1 MLKFESNIVV
11 RPLCRRLLIAAL
23 LMGMSLPMTALAQN
37 SCQETEVVT
46 AGETLTGVAQRC
58 NITLD
63 ALQQANPTVAGRA
76 LQAGDQLTIPTV
88 IGAEATSTAGTTV
101 EAPVNGSY
109 TVQQG
114 DSLIVIARRFNISYR
129 DLLAANPFIYNPNLI
144 RPGWTL
150 AIPGAGPVQPSALP
164 GEASQA
170 DATQATLEDAPQ
182 DDSVQALA
190 LQADAPPESAA
201 PASVEQSANTSETAG
216 LGVQVQAR
224 GFSPNAPVEVALER
238 TDGDY
243 LITTTIQAD
252 GQGAVQ
258 HTMPLPAVAAPG
270 QPWLLVLRE
279 QGAPTESLIDA
290 FTVPGEEATQGG
302 TPVDLY
308 LVALGAGGELG
319 SLTGCDGAITPIAQT
334 IRPTVSPMTGA
345 LQALLQMK
353 ERRNGEAGLYN
364 PLSQSTLTL
373 DRITIA
379 NERADVNLTG
389 DLQTNDACEQARIQA
404 QLAATALQFPAV
416 NEVQILIN
424 GQPLAGITRK

>member
-1 MLKFESNIVV
+1 MLKFASDTVV
-11 RPLCRRLLIAAL
+11 RPLCRRLLITAL
-23 LMGMSLPMTALAQN
+23 FLGMNLPMTALAQ
-37 SCQETEVVT
+37 SACQETEVVA
-46 AGETLTGVAQRC
+46 AGETLAEIAQRC
-58 NITLD
+58 NSTVD
-63 ALQQANPTVAGRA
+63 ALQQANPTVTGRV
-76 LQAGDQLTIPTV
+76 LQAGEQLTIPTV
-88 IGAEATSTAGTTV
+88 IGAETTPTAETSVG
-101 EAPVNGSY
+101 APANGSY

-114 DSLIVIARRFNISYR
+114 DSLIVIARRFNINYR
-129 DLLAANPFIYNPNLI
+129 DLLAANPFIYDPNLI

-150 AIPGAGPVQPSALP
+150 VIPGAGSAQNVAP
-164 GEASQA
+164 PIAAQV
-170 DATQATLEDAPQ
+170 DAPQ
-182 DDSVQALA
+182 DDSVQPLA
-190 LQADAPPESAA
+190 EQGDAPQESATPA
-201 PASVEQSANTSETAG
+201 PVAESAGRAGTAG
-216 LGVQVQAR
+216 LGVQVQAS

-243 LITTTIQAD
+243 LFTTTIQAD

-258 HTMPLPAVAAPG
+258 YTAPLPAVAAPG

-319 SLTGCDGAITPIAQT
+319 SLTGCNGAITPIAQT
-334 IRPTVSPMTGA
+334 IRPTTSPMAGA
-345 LQALLQMK
+345 LQALLQMN
-353 ERRNGEAGLYN
+353 EQSNGEAGLYN
-364 PLSQSTLTL
+364 PLYQSTLTL

-379 NERADVNLTG
+379 NGRADVNLTG
-389 DLQTNDACEQARIQA
+389 DLQTNDTCEQARIQA